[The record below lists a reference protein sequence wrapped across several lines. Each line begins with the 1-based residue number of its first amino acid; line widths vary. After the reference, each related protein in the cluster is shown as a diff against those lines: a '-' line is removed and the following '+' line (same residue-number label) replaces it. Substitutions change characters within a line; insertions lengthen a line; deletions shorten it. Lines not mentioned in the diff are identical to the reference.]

1 MRFWCRRPFASPSP
15 IRPEANL
22 TTIQID
28 NAPAQGLE
36 ASSLDEKLERLEEI
50 LGSMGGTVLIGYSG
64 GVDSAMLAVA
74 AHRVL
79 GKRAIAVTADSESYA
94 DGELERAVE
103 IVEQFGIP
111 HEVVHTREID
121 NPDYA
126 SNPINRCYFCK
137 SELFIHM
144 GKLAEKHQATAILY
158 GQNADDVGDFR
169 PGATAA
175 HEYGVRAPLME
186 AGMSK
191 DDVRQLAKR
200 WGVPVWNRPAMA
212 CLSSR
217 FPYGTAV
224 TSEGLRQVDRAERFI
239 KDLICE
245 QLRVRHHDHVAR
257 IELPADELTSLVADV
272 ARRRLIADK
281 LSSLGYRRVTLDVI
295 GFRSGSMNEALGSGE
310 DAPVPDAATVFTQMG
325 LEGRA
330 EFDEQILCLQLE
342 ETALMKLINPQARM
356 TLASE
361 LRHTATPYVA
371 FDLTSGPPTA

>member
-1 MRFWCRRPFASPSP
+1 M
-15 IRPEANL
+15 

-36 ASSLDEKLERLEEI
+36 ASSLDEKLERLDEI

-175 HEYGVRAPLME
+175 REYGVRAPLME

-245 QLRVRHHDHVAR
+245 QLRVRHHDQVAR

>member
-245 QLRVRHHDHVAR
+245 QLRVRHHDQVAR

>member
-28 NAPAQGLE
+28 DAPAQGLE
-36 ASSLDEKLERLEEI
+36 ASSLDEKLERLDEI

-103 IVEQFGIP
+103 IVEQFGIL

-158 GQNADDVGDFR
+158 G
-169 PGATAA
+169 GARLL
-175 HEYGVRAPLME
+175 GV
-186 AGMSK
+186 
-191 DDVRQLAKR
+191 
-200 WGVPVWNRPAMA
+200 
-212 CLSSR
+212 
-217 FPYGTAV
+217 
-224 TSEGLRQVDRAERFI
+224 
-239 KDLICE
+239 
-245 QLRVRHHDHVAR
+245 HV
-257 IELPADELTSLVADV
+257 
-272 ARRRLIADK
+272 
-281 LSSLGYRRVTLDVI
+281 
-295 GFRSGSMNEALGSGE
+295 
-310 DAPVPDAATVFTQMG
+310 
-325 LEGRA
+325 
-330 EFDEQILCLQLE
+330 
-342 ETALMKLINPQARM
+342 
-356 TLASE
+356 
-361 LRHTATPYVA
+361 
-371 FDLTSGPPTA
+371 